1 MRSMFALHIV
11 KRLNGNVRV
20 THSYPLMKIE
30 TERVSPFGAFM
41 AFMTYRKS
49 PVWIDNFKSR
59 YR

>member
-1 MRSMFALHIV
+1 MRSTLALHTM
-11 KRLNGNVRV
+11 KRFNGNVRV

-41 AFMTYRKS
+41 IYIKS